1 MVKTLENH
9 DMNIEIDQLLL
20 KCTFFLG
27 NGGST
32 DTANTARRFLGEKRN
47 AFLELVQVSTVHFD
61 GSLVHF
67 DA

>member
-1 MVKTLENH
+1 MVKSFENC
-9 DMNIEIDQLLL
+9 DKNSRIAQLL
-20 KCTFFLG
+20 KCTFSLG